1 MKRCLSCVEIVPGEG
16 DFCRNCG
23 FSFLVPHSEQ
33 SIQDPEGG
41 SQEPI
46 NASQSQEEKVTDYY
60 SCSQF
65 IVGFVVIIS
74 FYVFFG
80 VLLYQSIIQL
90 GSKSGTTGYEI
101 LAILIL
107 LTSSL
112 VLCWIGV
119 IGWKGEFSFLH
130 FIGLILI
137 SYLPFV
143 GQLIPA
149 LFIGKGIFVLLERR
163 KLKYQSG

>member
-1 MKRCLSCVEIVPGEG
+1 
-16 DFCRNCG
+16 
-23 FSFLVPHSEQ
+23 LVPHSEQ
-33 SIQDPEGG
+33 SVQDPEGR

-46 NASQSQEEKVTDYY
+46 NASQPQKEKVTDYY

-65 IVGFVVIIS
+65 IVGFVVIIL
-74 FYVFFG
+74 FYAFFG

-90 GSKSGTTGYEI
+90 GSNSGTPGYEI
-101 LAILIL
+101 LAFLIL
-107 LTSSL
+107 LASSL

-130 FIGLILI
+130 FVGFIFL
-137 SYLPFV
+137 SYLPIV
-143 GQLIPA
+143 GQIIPA